1 MWSLHLAIAFLS
13 ASHTLYKTKLHPSV
27 SFKLFAFIVQA
38 PRTKLKKNNENK
50 QILNTTTF
58 HALFSSQALI
68 IPKYGAT
75 NTRDKKWEMSSSDNQ
90 QIMVLTQEKVAHS
103 ALFRS

>member
-1 MWSLHLAIAFLS
+1 MRSLRLAIAFLS
-13 ASHTLYKTKLHPSV
+13 ASHTLHKTKLQPSV

-58 HALFSSQALI
+58 HAHSSSQALV
-68 IPKYGAT
+68 IPESGAT
-75 NTRDKKWEMSSSDNQ
+75 SMKDKKW
-90 QIMVLTQEKVAHS
+90 
-103 ALFRS
+103 

>member
-1 MWSLHLAIAFLS
+1 MQSLHLDMAFLS
-13 ASHTLYKTKLHPSV
+13 ASHTQYKTKLQPSV

-58 HALFSSQALI
+58 HAHSSSQALI
-68 IPKYGAT
+68 ILKNGGT
-75 NTRDKKWEMSSSDNQ
+75 NMRDKKWQMSPSDNQ
-90 QIMVLTQEKVAHS
+90 WIMILA
-103 ALFRS
+103 